1 MDRVQRQQLKHDRF
15 IERVGDT
22 VEYASEHRKQMAM
35 AGIAALVVLIIGV
48 GIYWY
53 MQHRAAARQDAFR
66 AAIRTQEA
74 QVGQAG
80 SDFLITFPTQAE
92 KEKAVTKTWQEL
104 ADKYSG
110 STEASIAHYYM
121 GINAADR
128 GDTAESEKQF
138 KMVADSG
145 KDAYASQAKLALARI
160 YESTGRQADAEKLLR
175 SLINDPTILVSKDQ
189 ATLALGKLLAKTNP
203 AEARKLLEPLRTER
217 GAASR
222 QAITALS
229 EIPAR

>member
-1 MDRVQRQQLKHDRF
+1 VDRVHRQQLKHDRF

-22 VEYASEHRKQMAM
+22 VEYASEHRQQMVKV
-35 AGIAALVVLIIGV
+35 GIAAIVVLLAGV

-53 MQHRAAARQDAFR
+53 MQHQAAARQDAFR
-66 AAIRTQEA
+66 TAIRTQEA
-74 QVGQAG
+74 QVGQAA
-80 SDFLITFPTQAE
+80 SDFLVTFPTQAE
-92 KEKAVTKTWQEL
+92 KEKAVTKAWQEL
-104 ADKYSG
+104 ANKYSG
-110 STEASIAHYYM
+110 STEGAIAHYYM

-128 GDTAESEKQF
+128 GDTAEAEKQF
-138 KMVADSG
+138 KIVADSG

-160 YESTGRQADAEKLLR
+160 YESSGRAAEAEKLLR
-175 SLINDPTILVSKDQ
+175 SLIDDPTILVSKDQ
-189 ATLALGKLLAKTNP
+189 ATLALGRLLAKTKP